1 MSSSFLTPE
10 QEADAQK
17 LAGLIREA
25 TNDDFLRI
33 ARVLVSKDER
43 HLFGETE
50 FTVRDILLRAGAKAY
65 ETFLHEKKTATKGP
79 A

>member
-1 MSSSFLTPE
+1 MSSYFLTPE
-10 QEADAQK
+10 QEAEAQK

-25 TNDDFLRI
+25 TNDDFLRV
-33 ARVLVSKDER
+33 ARLLVSKDER

-50 FTVRDILLRAGAKAY
+50 FAIRDILLRAGAKAY
-65 ETFLHEKKTATKGP
+65 ETFLLEKKTATKGP